1 MDNHEEPK
9 FAIFRLCTINLIFLG
24 FLQMNYQL
32 GFLIMLGF
40 LVVESSLDTI
50 RVWLAYR
57 NCRSLRSL
65 SVISDDEA
73 YVLQE
78 ATKLEPTN
86 VYEDLTRPRAIAFMV
101 FLVQALLIGLVIDDS
116 YHSTTRTCFDGSGAS
131 CLMFTS
137 LGSYALYF
145 IGSFMAC
152 VFYVGPRNSYGQKE
166 QNPTFW
172 LKLFLMSKESD
183 LTFMWKDKAADQDK
197 MIHFEQNDKHIWTR
211 FFMSFLI
218 NGVGF
223 HFLLHVLPIQIANQS
238 TIIGVVFRAVGMI
251 YLADLDDTV
260 GNTMTL
266 VVPEQESVPET
277 AEGYGAL
284 GEIKFEEE
292 KQRIINEAVED
303 VREKLNELA
312 RSGNIKPRQTT
323 TRKGPQ
329 SIMQA
334 LFLSTNKRKP
344 NSEEKALLQQG
355 GSSV

>member
-1 MDNHEEPK
+1 MVVDAFLATNAKPKYYWFRRSAPGVPFTFLLACILLVITLILYNKRVQKLKRKFGPEAFTGSLRVSALISAYMDNHEEPK

-32 GFLIMLGF
+32 GFLVMLGF

-137 LGSYALYF
+137 LGT
-145 IGSFMAC
+145 
-152 VFYVGPRNSYGQKE
+152 K
-166 QNPTFW
+166 
-172 LKLFLMSKESD
+172 
-183 LTFMWKDKAADQDK
+183 
-197 MIHFEQNDKHIWTR
+197 
-211 FFMSFLI
+211 
-218 NGVGF
+218 
-223 HFLLHVLPIQIANQS
+223 
-238 TIIGVVFRAVGMI
+238 
-251 YLADLDDTV
+251 
-260 GNTMTL
+260 
-266 VVPEQESVPET
+266 
-277 AEGYGAL
+277 
-284 GEIKFEEE
+284 
-292 KQRIINEAVED
+292 
-303 VREKLNELA
+303 
-312 RSGNIKPRQTT
+312 
-323 TRKGPQ
+323 
-329 SIMQA
+329 
-334 LFLSTNKRKP
+334 
-344 NSEEKALLQQG
+344 
-355 GSSV
+355 

>member
-1 MDNHEEPK
+1 
-9 FAIFRLCTINLIFLG
+9 
-24 FLQMNYQL
+24 
-32 GFLIMLGF
+32 
-40 LVVESSLDTI
+40 
-50 RVWLAYR
+50 
-57 NCRSLRSL
+57 
-65 SVISDDEA
+65 
-73 YVLQE
+73 
-78 ATKLEPTN
+78 
-86 VYEDLTRPRAIAFMV
+86 
-101 FLVQALLIGLVIDDS
+101 
-116 YHSTTRTCFDGSGAS
+116 
-131 CLMFTS
+131 
-137 LGSYALYF
+137 
-145 IGSFMAC
+145 MAC